1 MAGSTAKK
9 KGKRGWRA
17 PRIADSSDSDSDVA
31 LLQAL
36 STPDS
41 SRQQE
46 DKRPKYPEKKKK
58 SSPVSSV
65 KPGSDGINAPAE
77 TQLEDDGNLEV
88 LVHVDIS
95 RSLGHQQHVSVV
107 PRSRRD
113 TESQLV
119 EVR

>member
-46 DKRPKYPEKKKK
+46 DKRPKYPGKKEEEQ
-58 SSPVSSV
+58 PSV
-65 KPGSDGINAPAE
+65 ICKTRE
-77 TQLEDDGNLEV
+77 
-88 LVHVDIS
+88 
-95 RSLGHQQHVSVV
+95 RWY
-107 PRSRRD
+107 
-113 TESQLV
+113 
-119 EVR
+119 